1 MDHSYKPVFLLAFF
15 DHMDEEGVAR
25 LEDVVE
31 SFMEFYET
39 RIQQGLVAE
48 KRSGLLTQIEY
59 TRKDIETLILANPFR
74 VYEEMGV
81 MRHSKYIGV
90 LQLDKAIAKKLTEE
104 DIEEIR
110 LSCRTGLAKYYD

>member
-1 MDHSYKPVFLLAFF
+1 MKVNAIAIGIRAKGITGKEFLIKLHGIKSSIA
-15 DHMDEEGVAR
+15 EEG
-25 LEDVVE
+25 
-31 SFMEFYET
+31 FG
-39 RIQQGLVAE
+39 IQQGLVAE

-59 TRKDIETLILANPFR
+59 TRKDIETLILTNPFR

-110 LSCRTGLAKYYD
+110 LSCKTGLAKYYD